1 MLAARSAAAASL
13 SLWIILLLGC
23 AACARRQRDG
33 PDYGDED
40 GGGDEDGESWSESV
54 ARARCAS
61 RCLSLHSVGALG
73 TPLQV
78 RTRRA

>member
-1 MLAARSAAAASL
+1 MLAARSAATTSL
-13 SLWIILLLGC
+13 SMWIILLLGT
-23 AACARRQRDG
+23 AVWARRQRDG

-40 GGGDEDGESWSESV
+40 SGDDDGESWSENV

-61 RCLSLHSVGALG
+61 RCLSLHSVGALS
-73 TPLQV
+73 TPLEV